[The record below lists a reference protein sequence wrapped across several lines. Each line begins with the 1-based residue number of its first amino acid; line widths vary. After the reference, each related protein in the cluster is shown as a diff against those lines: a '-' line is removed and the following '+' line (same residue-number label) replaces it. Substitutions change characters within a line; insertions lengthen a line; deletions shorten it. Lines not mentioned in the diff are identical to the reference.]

1 MGIGKA
7 GRGKAGRGK
16 AGRGKAGRGKA
27 VRKYLF
33 VKSFIKEDKS
43 YYQ

>member
-1 MGIGKA
+1 MGSKKVGIGKA

-16 AGRGKAGRGKA
+16 AGRGTA